1 MLETN
6 QNLAGEFR
14 LGFLIHDV
22 SRLRRTVVDKIM
34 KPQGITRSQ
43 WWVLTNLS
51 RNSSNEMMQT
61 ELANVLDIGK
71 VALSGLLDRL
81 EASGFVERKAD
92 PTDRRAKR
100 IAMTKKGEKILA
112 SMQLHAV
119 KLNTEMLEDISP
131 EEIQYA
137 EDILYRMKR
146 QLIEMDTALRS
157 SKPG

>member
-81 EASGFVERKAD
+81 EASGFVERPPRKG
-92 PTDRRAKR
+92 RRRRRRLGFPHSKTIHSIVDSHSFDCRVPSRKR
-100 IAMTKKGEKILA
+100 RCVLKPQEL
-112 SMQLHAV
+112 QL
-119 KLNTEMLEDISP
+119 NP
-131 EEIQYA
+131 
-137 EDILYRMKR
+137 
-146 QLIEMDTALRS
+146 
-157 SKPG
+157 